1 VIDFFLRRPIFA
13 AVCSIVIVI
22 AGLICIPIL
31 PIAQFPRVAPP
42 VVTVRASYLGA
53 SAQAV
58 EESVTIPLEEAIN
71 GVQGLRYIASQS
83 SNDGSSTITC
93 TFNLERDLDAATN
106 DVQNAVQTAIARL
119 PQQVTLTGVTVGK
132 NAGTFVMAMGFSS
145 TDPNTTALFLSNYA
159 ALHIRDDLK
168 RVTGVSDVIIFG
180 ERKYAMRLWVDPK
193 RLADNNLDAQDVVNA
208 LTEQN
213 VQVAAGAIGHP
224 PTNGRQPYEM
234 SVNATGRL
242 STPKD
247 FEDLILRATP
257 DGGLVR
263 MRDVGRVELGAE
275 SYTTD
280 LHFNGRAAVGLGIQA
295 LPNANALDVSKGVRA
310 ELEKLAPTF
319 PKGAFYDIA
328 FDSTDFVNESIREV
342 VKTLAIAIVLVILV
356 VFLFLQDWRTT
367 LIPAIT
373 IPVSLIGTFALMK
386 LLNFSINTLT
396 LFGLTL
402 ATGLVVDDAIVVIE
416 NIARFI
422 QQKKIAPLAA
432 ASAAMRE
439 ISGAIVA
446 SSLVLLAVFVPV
458 AFFPGTTGQLY
469 KQFALTIACSV
480 SISLFNALTLTPTLS
495 AWLLGHEEE
504 IKRGVWGKVNAGIHW
519 SRDTYHA
526 TLGNVFRFRYVL
538 IVLFVAAL
546 GLTGF
551 LFKVSPT
558 GFTPDEDQG
567 FFIATVQ
574 APEGTSIDKTEE
586 ITKRVEGIIAARP
599 EVRDVFDVIG
609 FGFTGNGSN
618 KATMFVRL
626 KAWGERPGY
635 QHSLSAIL
643 YYVLYPQFGRIPDA
657 QVFAFA
663 PPAIQGVG
671 NFGGYQFE
679 LEDTGAL
686 GLDALTHTAYGII
699 GAANRDPNLRAVFT
713 TFRNDSP
720 QLVVDIDR
728 EKAKALGVPLSNIFN
743 TLEIDLGSLY
753 VNDFDYLNRSYRV
766 FVQADTPYRSVV
778 GNLQTIYVHS
788 ASGGIMPLSTL
799 IRAREGKSPPVI
811 SHYNLFRSIEINGQ
825 PSPGHGSGDAI
836 AAMQRLAKQID
847 PSGIS
852 YEWSGISRDQI
863 ESGLLSVLIFALGVI
878 ASFLVLAA
886 LYESWSDPFVILMCV
901 PLAILGALLAMI
913 LRSLLATVFPGI
925 GFVLSDVYAQVG
937 FVMLIGLASKNGI
950 LIVAF
955 ANQLR
960 AQGLDPVAAAKQAA
974 ETRFRPILMTSLA
987 FILGVLPLVVATGAG
1002 SSSRH
1007 SLGTPVFGGMI
1018 LSTILNLY
1026 VVPVF
1031 YVLVVNLTERRRR
1044 KSVDGRPNGQG
1055 RVEPEERL
1063 EPTSV

>member
-1 VIDFFLRRPIFA
+1 MIDFFLRRPIFA

-504 IKRGVWGKVNAGIHW
+504 IKGGFWGKVNAGIHW

-1031 YVLVVNLTERRRR
+1031 YVLIVNLTERRRKR
-1044 KSVDGRPNGQG
+1044 ADGGPNGQG

-1063 EPTSV
+1063 EPASV